1 MNIVCNSNPQR
12 LLLLFIS
19 ATIPAMYLTRTRNKK
34 HIQRHNDDSFIS
46 TKISQNYP
54 KLVANYRDIFSLTYN
69 LAIIYTLTQRFK
81 IELCRPVEA
90 CIMSDSPLRRVYPTL
105 IYAAPSQ
112 QVGINLGLLLIMNL
126 GQLVYHYLTKN
137 QIYL

>member
-1 MNIVCNSNPQR
+1 MNIVCDSNPQR

-34 HIQRHNDDSFIS
+34 HIQRNNDDSFIS

-69 LAIIYTLTQRFK
+69 LAIIYMLIQRFK
-81 IELCRPVEA
+81 IELCRPVGA
-90 CIMSDSPLRRVYPTL
+90 CIMSDSPIRRVSPYADLCRPFPTSRDKSRL
-105 IYAAPSQ
+105 AFDNEFGSTCISLPIIS
-112 QVGINLGLLLIMNL
+112 V
-126 GQLVYHYLTKN
+126 
-137 QIYL
+137 

>member
-34 HIQRHNDDSFIS
+34 HIQRNNDDSFIS
-46 TKISQNYP
+46 TKFSQNYP

-69 LAIIYTLTQRFK
+69 LAIIYMLTQRFK
-81 IELCRPVEA
+81 IELCRPVGA
-90 CIMSDSPLRRVYPTL
+90 CIMSALYGRVSSYADLCRPFPTSRDKSRL
-105 IYAAPSQ
+105 AFDNEFGSTCISLPIIS
-112 QVGINLGLLLIMNL
+112 V
-126 GQLVYHYLTKN
+126 
-137 QIYL
+137 